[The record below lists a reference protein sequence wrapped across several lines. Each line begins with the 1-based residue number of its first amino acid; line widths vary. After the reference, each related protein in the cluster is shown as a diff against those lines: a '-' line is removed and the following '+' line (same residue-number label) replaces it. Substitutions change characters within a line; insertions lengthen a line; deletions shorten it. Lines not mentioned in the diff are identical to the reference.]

1 VAACIKYNVENYC
14 LDCERSDRIREY
26 AGPFLTR
33 WVPLAD
39 PEGNEFDLE
48 ISVGELGAGG
58 P

>member
-1 VAACIKYNVENYC
+1 VEACIKYNVETMVWIAKDQIVSANR
-14 LDCERSDRIREY
+14 LDHSLP
-26 AGPFLTR
+26 AVL
-33 WVPLAD
+33 LAD